1 MLITATWPD
10 PDQACL
16 YLYAAPARSRSAR
29 RDWTHRH
36 RLHRHRLHRHRLHRH
51 RLHRGG
57 DRTANRALHLAI
69 IVRLRYHPGA
79 RARAYTAR
87 RTTEGLSM
95 PEIIRCQKRYLA
107 REVFT
112 ALRAGPPPAVTAAPK
127 TK

>member
-29 RDWTHRH
+29 RDWT
-36 RLHRHRLHRHRLHRH
+36 HRH

-112 ALRAGPPPAVTAAPK
+112 ALRAGPPPAATAAQK